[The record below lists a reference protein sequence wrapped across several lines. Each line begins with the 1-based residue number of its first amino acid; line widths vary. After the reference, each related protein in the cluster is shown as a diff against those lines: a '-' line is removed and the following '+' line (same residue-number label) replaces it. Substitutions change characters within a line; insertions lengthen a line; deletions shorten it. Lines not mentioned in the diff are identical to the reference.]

1 MTYRKKNILDKPS
14 ITKKCAWSL
23 ILAAKCFRINNFDN
37 ESQVTIEKS
46 LNKKTYK
53 YKYDLEKKEVIS
65 SNFDIDSYTDNLF
78 KLYLPIIFNSK
89 KTYLIGHLAQTLDG
103 FIATKSNE
111 SKYISSKENLIHI
124 HMLRAISDIIL
135 VGSNTVKSDNP
146 MLTTRLVKGENPM
159 RIVLDKSDKISKKY
173 NVFSNKD
180 GNGYK
185 IINDQLKQKDLNIF
199 QLPLIDNQF
208 DERDIISLLTKLN
221 KKIVFIEGG
230 GKTIS
235 RFYKKNLLDKLHLC
249 ISPIILGEGVS
260 SFIIPKQKSLKEVGE
275 HKISYI
281 KMGSDIL
288 CDIDLF

>member
-1 MTYRKKNILDKPS
+1 MHNKSNKFS
-14 ITKKCAWSL
+14 ITKKSSWSL
-23 ILAAKCFRINNFDN
+23 ILAAKYFRVNNFDN
-37 ESQVTIEKS
+37 ESRIIIEKS
-46 LNKKTYK
+46 LNSKKYEYK
-53 YKYDLEKKEVIS
+53 YNIEKQEIVS
-65 SNFDIDSYTDNLF
+65 SNFDIDDYLDNLF

-124 HMLRAISDIIL
+124 HMLRAISDVIL

-146 MLTTRLVKGENPM
+146 MLTTRLVKGESPM
-159 RIVLDKSDKISKKY
+159 RIILDKNDKINKKY
-173 NVFSNKD
+173 NVFNNKD
-180 GNGYK
+180 DNGYK
-185 IINDQLKQKDLNIF
+185 IINDNLKQKNLNIF
-199 QLPLIDNQF
+199 QLPLINNQF

-235 RFYKKNLLDKLHLC
+235 RFYKKNLLDRLHLC
-249 ISPIILGEGVS
+249 ISPIILGEGIS

>member
-1 MTYRKKNILDKPS
+1 MNNKSNKFS
-14 ITKKCAWSL
+14 ITKKSSWSL
-23 ILAAKCFRINNFDN
+23 ILAAKYFKMNSFDN
-37 ESQVTIEKS
+37 VSRVTVEKS
-46 LNKKTYK
+46 LNKKNYK
-53 YKYDLEKKEVIS
+53 YEYDIEKQEVIS

-78 KLYLPIIFNSK
+78 TLYLPIIFNNK

-111 SKYISSKENLIHI
+111 SKYISSKENLTHI

-159 RIVLDKSDKISKKY
+159 RIILDKSDKISKKY

-185 IINDQLKQKDLNIF
+185 IISDKLKQKNPNIF
-199 QLPLIDNQF
+199 QLPLVDNQF

-235 RFYKKNLLDKLHLC
+235 RFYKKDLLDKLHLC
-249 ISPIILGEGVS
+249 ISPIILGEGIS
-260 SFIIPKQKSLKEVGE
+260 SFVIPKQRSLKEVDE

>member
-1 MTYRKKNILDKPS
+1 MHNKSNKFS
-14 ITKKCAWSL
+14 ITKKSSWSL
-23 ILAAKCFRINNFDN
+23 ILAAKYFRINNFDN
-37 ESQVTIEKS
+37 ESQITIEKS
-46 LNKKTYK
+46 LNGKKYEYK
-53 YKYDLEKKEVIS
+53 YNIEKQEIVS
-65 SNFDIDSYTDNLF
+65 SNFDIDDYLDNLF

-89 KTYLIGHLAQTLDG
+89 NTYLIGHLAQTLDG

-124 HMLRAISDIIL
+124 HMLRAISDVIL

-146 MLTTRLVKGENPM
+146 MLTTRLVRGESPM
-159 RIVLDKSDKISKKY
+159 RIILDKNDKINKKC
-173 NVFSNKD
+173 NVFNNKD
-180 GNGYK
+180 DNGYK
-185 IINDQLKQKDLNIF
+185 IINDNLKQKNLNIF
-199 QLPLIDNQF
+199 QLPLINNQF

-221 KKIVFIEGG
+221 KRIVFIEGG

-235 RFYKKNLLDKLHLC
+235 NFYGKNLLDRLHLC
-249 ISPIILGEGVS
+249 ISPIILGEGIS

>member
-1 MTYRKKNILDKPS
+1 MHNKSNKLS
-14 ITKKCAWSL
+14 ITKKSSWSL
-23 ILAAKCFRINNFDN
+23 FLAAKYFRINNFNN
-37 ESQVTIEKS
+37 ESQITIEKS
-46 LNKKTYK
+46 LNSKKYK
-53 YKYDLEKKEVIS
+53 YEYDLEKKEVIS

-135 VGSNTVKSDNP
+135 VGFNTVKSDDP
-146 MLTTRLVKGENPM
+146 MLTTRLVRGESPM
-159 RIVLDKSDKISKKY
+159 RIILDKNDNISKKY
-173 NVFSNKD
+173 NVFNNKD
-180 GNGYK
+180 DNGYK
-185 IINDQLKQKDLNIF
+185 IINDKLKQKNPNIF
-199 QLPLIDNQF
+199 QLPLVDNQF

-235 RFYKKNLLDKLHLC
+235 GFYRKDLLDKLHLC
-249 ISPIILGEGVS
+249 ISPIILGEGIS
-260 SFIIPKQKSLKEVGE
+260 SFVIPKQKSLKEVDE
-275 HKISYI
+275 HRISYI

>member
-1 MTYRKKNILDKPS
+1 MHNKSNKFS
-14 ITKKCAWSL
+14 ITKKSSWSL
-23 ILAAKCFRINNFDN
+23 ILAAKYFRINNFDN
-37 ESQVTIEKS
+37 ESQITIEKS
-46 LNKKTYK
+46 LNSKKYEYK
-53 YKYDLEKKEVIS
+53 YNIEKQEIVS
-65 SNFDIDSYTDNLF
+65 SNFDIDDYLDNLF

-124 HMLRAISDIIL
+124 HMLRAISDVIL

-146 MLTTRLVKGENPM
+146 MLTTRLVKGESPM
-159 RIVLDKSDKISKKY
+159 RIILDKNDKINKKY
-173 NVFSNKD
+173 NVFNNKD
-180 GNGYK
+180 DNGYK
-185 IINDQLKQKDLNIF
+185 IINDNLKQKNLNIF
-199 QLPLIDNQF
+199 QLPLINNQF

-235 RFYKKNLLDKLHLC
+235 KFYKKNLLDRLHLC
-249 ISPIILGEGVS
+249 ISPIILGEGIS